1 MTKSEYQELVEF
13 LGPKFD
19 RIARRFDAVDRR
31 FDVVEERLTRVEERL
46 TRVEV
51 LGEDDRGRTR
61 ILAEAVSSLTQKID
75 SLDQKVDSLD
85 RKVDSLRDEI
95 VHEFWVVRT
104 EMAKGFERLD
114 SRVTRLEGFEA

>member
-19 RIARRFDAVDRR
+19 RIDRRFDAVDRR

-75 SLDQKVDSLD
+75 SL
-85 RKVDSLRDEI
+85 RDEM